1 MSQAVRRLARM
12 PIPMLSREKILES
25 LLDLSGRG
33 AARSRPELLGTVLR
47 CALVLT
53 ESEGSVAVV
62 AQGRTPERFTLRRG
76 GREPDVATVA
86 RSGPDG
92 ARLLL
97 APGKPLL
104 FRDLAS
110 DTRMAGDDRCAG
122 IESGPALFVPLRLRD
137 QAPGYLA
144 VFRPHTAAAYEAEDA
159 RLLTLLAAWTAMALE
174 NLRLAQNVEKLAV
187 TDDLTQVYNYRFLKS
202 ALRREIKRASRY
214 HQSLSLLMI
223 DVDNLKTYNDRH
235 GHLRG
240 SFLLREMAGLFTA
253 HVRSWDLVAKYGG
266 DEFTVILPQT
276 DLAGARTVG
285 ERLRT
290 AVEEHTF
297 PLARLGQITVSIGIA
312 AFPMDGQTT
321 SALIETADRAL
332 YLAKQRGRN
341 ITEHVEREAA
351 A

>member
-1 MSQAVRRLARM
+1 
-12 PIPMLSREKILES
+12 MLSREKILES
-25 LLDLSGRG
+25 LLDLSGRS
-33 AARSRPELLGTVLR
+33 ATRSRPELLGMVLR
-47 CALVLT
+47 SAMVLT
-53 ESEGSVAVV
+53 ESAGSVAILSP
-62 AQGRTPERFTLRRG
+62 GRQPERFALRNGIAEPEVTTLNRMG
-76 GREPDVATVA
+76 N
-86 RSGPDG
+86 DG
-92 ARLLL
+92 ARPMLFHGQPVLVGDVSTSTRIGPDDSC
-97 APGKPLL
+97 PGLE
-104 FRDLAS
+104 A
-110 DTRMAGDDRCAG
+110 
-122 IESGPALFVPLRLRD
+122 GPAVYVPLRLRD
-137 QAPGYLA
+137 QSPGYLA
-144 VFRPHTAAAYEAEDA
+144 VFRKRAARPFDAEDV
-159 RLLTLLAAWTAMALE
+159 RIITLLAAWTAVALE
-174 NLRLAQNVEKLAV
+174 NLRLLQNVEKLAV

-202 ALRREIKRASRY
+202 ALRREIKRAGRY
-214 HQSLSLLMI
+214 RQDLSLLMI
-223 DVDNLKTYNDRH
+223 DVDNLKNYNDHH

-276 DLAGARTVG
+276 DLLGARTVA

-297 PLARLGQITVSIGIA
+297 PLANRSQITVSIGIA

-341 ITEHVEREAA
+341 LSAHVEREAA

>member
-1 MSQAVRRLARM
+1 
-12 PIPMLSREKILES
+12 MLSREKILES
-25 LLDLSGRG
+25 LLDLSGRA

-47 CALVLT
+47 CAMALT

-62 AQGRTPERFTLRRG
+62 SPGRNPERFTLRWGMGEPESIVLPRAG
-76 GREPDVATVA
+76 GEGRRPM
-86 RSGPDG
+86 
-92 ARLLL
+92 LHH
-97 APGKPLL
+97 GKPVLIT
-104 FRDLAS
+104 DAS
-110 DTRMAGDDRCAG
+110 HADRVGPDDRCPGVDA
-122 IESGPALFVPLRLRD
+122 GPAAFVPLRLRD
-137 QAPGYLA
+137 QSPGYLA
-144 VFRPHTAAAYEAEDA
+144 VFRRRGAPTFSAEDV
-159 RLLTLLAAWTAMALE
+159 RLLTLLAAWAAMALE

-202 ALRREIKRASRY
+202 ALRREIKRAGRY
-214 HQSLSLLMI
+214 HQDLALLMI

-240 SFLLREMAGLFTA
+240 SFLLREMASLFTA

-276 DLAGARTVG
+276 DLAGARTVA

-297 PLARLGQITVSIGIA
+297 PLASPGEITVSIGLA
-312 AFPMDGQTT
+312 AFPADGQTT

-341 ITEHVEREAA
+341 QTADVDRRAA

>member
-1 MSQAVRRLARM
+1 
-12 PIPMLSREKILES
+12 MLSREKILES
-25 LLDLSGRG
+25 LLDLSGRA

-47 CALVLT
+47 CAIALT

-62 AQGRTPERFTLRRG
+62 SPGRSAERFTLRRG
-76 GREPDVATVA
+76 LGEPEVTTLPRTGGDGGRPI
-86 RSGPDG
+86 
-92 ARLLL
+92 LLH
-97 APGKPLL
+97 GKPVLL
-104 FRDLAS
+104 SGAEHAAR
-110 DTRMAGDDRCAG
+110 AGPDDRCPG
-122 IESGPALFVPLRLRD
+122 IEAGPALFVPLRLRD
-137 QAPGYLA
+137 QSPGYLA
-144 VFRPHTAAAYEAEDA
+144 AFRRRDAARFDAEDT

-202 ALRREIKRASRY
+202 ALRREIKRAGRY
-214 HQSLSLLMI
+214 HQSLALLMI

-276 DLAGARTVG
+276 DLAGARTAA
-285 ERLRT
+285 ERLRS
-290 AVEEHTF
+290 AVEGHTF
-297 PLARLGQITVSIGIA
+297 PLACPGEITISIGIST
-312 AFPMDGQTT
+312 FPADGTTT
-321 SALIETADRAL
+321 SMLLEIADRAL
-332 YLAKQRGRN
+332 YLAKQSGRN
-341 ITEHVEREAA
+341 RVGPAEHEAA

>member
-1 MSQAVRRLARM
+1 
-12 PIPMLSREKILES
+12 MLSREKILES
-25 LLDLSGRG
+25 LLDLSGRSST
-33 AARSRPELLGTVLR
+33 RSRPELLSMVLR
-47 CALVLT
+47 SAMVLT
-53 ESEGSVAVV
+53 ESAGSVAMLSP
-62 AQGRTPERFTLRRG
+62 GRQPERFALRNGLGEPEVTLLNRIG
-76 GREPDVATVA
+76 A
-86 RSGPDG
+86 DG
-92 ARLLL
+92 ARPMLFH
-97 APGKPLL
+97 GKPVLVG
-104 FRDLAS
+104 DVSAAS
-110 DTRMAGDDRCAG
+110 RIGPEDACPGLEA
-122 IESGPALFVPLRLRD
+122 GPAVYVPLRLRD
-137 QAPGYLA
+137 QSPGYLA
-144 VFRPHTAAAYEAEDA
+144 VFRKRGARAFDAEDV
-159 RLLTLLAAWTAMALE
+159 RIITLLAAWTAVALE
-174 NLRLAQNVEKLAV
+174 NLRLLQNVEKLAV

-202 ALRREIKRASRY
+202 ALRREIKRAGRY
-214 HQSLSLLMI
+214 RQDLSLLMI
-223 DVDNLKTYNDRH
+223 DVDNLKNYNDHH

-276 DLAGARTVG
+276 DLPGAFTVA

-297 PLARLGQITVSIGIA
+297 PLARRSQITVSIGIA

-341 ITEHVEREAA
+341 LSEHVEREAA

>member
-1 MSQAVRRLARM
+1 
-12 PIPMLSREKILES
+12 MLSREKILES
-25 LLDLSGRG
+25 LLDLSGRS
-33 AARSRPELLGTVLR
+33 ATRSRPELLSMVLR
-47 CALVLT
+47 SAMVLT
-53 ESEGSVAVV
+53 ESAGSVAMLSP
-62 AQGRTPERFTLRRG
+62 GRQPERFALRNG
-76 GREPDVATVA
+76 LAEPEVTMLN
-86 RSGPDG
+86 RIGNDG
-92 ARLLL
+92 ARPMLFQ
-97 APGKPLL
+97 GKPVLVG
-104 FRDLAS
+104 DVSTA
-110 DTRMAGDDRCAG
+110 TRIAPEDACPGLEA
-122 IESGPALFVPLRLRD
+122 GPAVYVPLRLRD
-137 QAPGYLA
+137 QTPGYLA
-144 VFRPHTAAAYEAEDA
+144 VFRKRGARTFDIEDV
-159 RLLTLLAAWTAMALE
+159 RIITLLAAWTAVALE

-202 ALRREIKRASRY
+202 ALRREIKRAGRY
-214 HQSLSLLMI
+214 RQDLSLLMI
-223 DVDNLKTYNDRH
+223 DVDNLKNYNDHH

-276 DLAGARTVG
+276 DLPGARTVA

-297 PLARLGQITVSIGIA
+297 PLARQGQITVSIGMA

-341 ITEHVEREAA
+341 LSEHVEREAA

>member
-1 MSQAVRRLARM
+1 
-12 PIPMLSREKILES
+12 MLSREKILES
-25 LLDLSGRG
+25 LLDLSGRA

-62 AQGRTPERFTLRRG
+62 SPARSTERFTLRRG
-76 GREPDVATVA
+76 LDDPEVTTLPRPGSDSA
-86 RSGPDG
+86 RPM
-92 ARLLL
+92 LLH
-97 APGKPLL
+97 GKPVLL
-104 FRDLAS
+104 DDVDEGGRVG
-110 DTRMAGDDRCAG
+110 TEDRCPGVEA
-122 IESGPALFVPLRLRD
+122 GPALFVPLRLRD
-137 QAPGYLA
+137 QSPGYLA
-144 VFRPHTAAAYEAEDA
+144 VFRCRGAARFDVEDV
-159 RLLTLLAAWTAMALE
+159 RLLTLLAAWAVAALE

-202 ALRREIKRASRY
+202 ALRREIKRAGRY
-214 HQSLSLLMI
+214 HQDLALLMI

-240 SFLLREMAGLFTA
+240 SFLLREMAGLFAT

-276 DLAGARTVG
+276 DLAGALTAA
-285 ERLRT
+285 ERLRG
-290 AVEEHTF
+290 AVEEHRF
-297 PLARLGQITVSIGIA
+297 PLARPGEITVSIGVS
-312 AFPMDGQTT
+312 AFPADGQTT

-341 ITEHVEREAA
+341 QSGCNQREAA

>member
-1 MSQAVRRLARM
+1 
-12 PIPMLSREKILES
+12 MLSREKILES
-25 LLDLSGRG
+25 LLDLSGRS
-33 AARSRPELLGTVLR
+33 ATRSRPELLGMVLR
-47 CALVLT
+47 SAMVLT
-53 ESEGSVAVV
+53 ESAGSVAILSP
-62 AQGRTPERFTLRRG
+62 GRQPERFALRNG
-76 GREPDVATVA
+76 IAEPEVTML
-86 RSGPDG
+86 SKLGNDG
-92 ARLLL
+92 ARPMLFH
-97 APGKPLL
+97 GKPVLVG
-104 FRDLAS
+104 DVSTA
-110 DTRMAGDDRCAG
+110 TRIGPDDSCPG
-122 IESGPALFVPLRLRD
+122 IEAGPAVYVPLRLRD
-137 QAPGYLA
+137 QSPGYLA
-144 VFRPHTAAAYEAEDA
+144 VFRKRGTRPFDAEDV
-159 RLLTLLAAWTAMALE
+159 RIITLLAAWTAVALE
-174 NLRLAQNVEKLAV
+174 NLRLLQNVEKLAV

-202 ALRREIKRASRY
+202 ALRREIKRAGRY
-214 HQSLSLLMI
+214 RQDLSLLMI
-223 DVDNLKTYNDRH
+223 DVDNLKNYNDHH

-276 DLAGARTVG
+276 DLLGARTVA

-297 PLARLGQITVSIGIA
+297 PLAHRSQITVSIGIA

-341 ITEHVEREAA
+341 LSAHVEREAA

>member
-1 MSQAVRRLARM
+1 
-12 PIPMLSREKILES
+12 MLSREKILES
-25 LLDLSGRG
+25 LLDLSGRS
-33 AARSRPELLGTVLR
+33 ATRSRPELLGTVLR
-47 CALVLT
+47 SAMALT

-62 AQGRTPERFTLRRG
+62 SPGRSRERFTLRG
-76 GREPDVATVA
+76 GLSEPEVTTLTRAN
-86 RSGPDG
+86 GDG
-92 ARLLL
+92 ARPVPLH
-97 APGKPLL
+97 GKPVLVTDVTAGG
-104 FRDLAS
+104 RVGPDDLCPGVEA
-110 DTRMAGDDRCAG
+110 
-122 IESGPALFVPLRLRD
+122 GPAVYVPLRLRD
-137 QAPGYLA
+137 QMPGYLA
-144 VFRPHTAAAYEAEDA
+144 VFRKRGAPVFGAEDT

-202 ALRREIKRASRY
+202 ALRREIKRAGRY
-214 HQSLSLLMI
+214 HQDLSLLMI
-223 DVDNLKTYNDRH
+223 DVDNLKAYNDRH

-240 SFLLREMAGLFTA
+240 SFLLREMAGLFSA

-276 DLAGARTVG
+276 EITGARTVA
-285 ERLRT
+285 ERLRS

-297 PLARLGQITVSIGIA
+297 PLATRGQITVSIGIA
-312 AFPMDGQTT
+312 AFPADGQTT

-341 ITEHVEREAA
+341 QAGYVEREAA

>member
-1 MSQAVRRLARM
+1 
-12 PIPMLSREKILES
+12 MLSREKILES
-25 LLDLSGRG
+25 LLDLSGRA

-62 AQGRTPERFTLRRG
+62 SPARTAERFTLRRG
-76 GREPDVATVA
+76 LDDPEVTTIPRAGGDISRPMLLHGKPV
-86 RSGPDG
+86 
-92 ARLLL
+92 LL
-97 APGKPLL
+97 ADIGEGGRAGK
-104 FRDLAS
+104 
-110 DTRMAGDDRCAG
+110 DDRCPGVEA
-122 IESGPALFVPLRLRD
+122 GPALFVPLRLRD
-137 QAPGYLA
+137 HSPGYLSVYRCRGA
-144 VFRPHTAAAYEAEDA
+144 SPFGAEDV
-159 RLLTLLAAWTAMALE
+159 RLLTLLAAWAAMALE

-202 ALRREIKRASRY
+202 ALRREIKRAGRY
-214 HQSLSLLMI
+214 HQDLALLML

-240 SFLLREMAGLFTA
+240 SYLLREMAGLFA
-253 HVRSWDLVAKYGG
+253 SHVRSWDLVAKYGG

-276 DLAGARTVG
+276 GIAGALTAA
-285 ERLRT
+285 ERLRA
-290 AVEEHTF
+290 AVEEHRF
-297 PLARLGQITVSIGIA
+297 PLAGPAEITVSVGVA
-312 AFPMDGQTT
+312 AFPAEGQTT

-341 ITEHVEREAA
+341 QVATSERAA